1 MAEKINNNLKA
12 LREEAGITQVDLA
25 KSLNISSDY
34 LSMIERG
41 VRTPSFNLSKGIA
54 DYFNTTVDYIFFEI
68 NRTKRSVTN

>member
-1 MAEKINNNLKA
+1 MTEKINNNLKA
-12 LREEAGITQVDLA
+12 LREEVGITQADLA

-41 VRTPSFNLSKGIA
+41 VRTPSFNLSKDIA

-68 NRTKRSVTN
+68 NRTKCSVTN